1 MYQPKLA
8 RVQLKVRDLD
18 RAIEFYDRFLNLKLI
33 ERVGDR
39 YALLGGDGLHP
50 ELALQN
56 VGPRAPEPYPQ
67 SIGVENFA
75 FQVSDPH
82 CLAEAYQSL
91 KTAGIRVA
99 PVDHRF
105 SWALYFTDPDGNGIG
120 IYCDIQNPS
129 GAGKRETWRGCNTML
144 REEQLMSALKAAS

>member
-1 MYQPKLA
+1 MYQPRIG

-18 RAIEFYDRFLNLKLI
+18 AAIDFYTRFLRLKLI

-56 VGPRAPEPYPQ
+56 VGTRASEPYPQ

-82 CLAEAYQSL
+82 CLAEA
-91 KTAGIRVA
+91 
-99 PVDHRF
+99 
-105 SWALYFTDPDGNGIG
+105 
-120 IYCDIQNPS
+120 
-129 GAGKRETWRGCNTML
+129 
-144 REEQLMSALKAAS
+144 